1 MNEKVR
7 GRGRFA
13 IIGRKGSSE
22 FKLQNHSRKM
32 KEKELYVS
40 PACEILELNPEGVIA
55 ASGGLGDDKYEKE
68 VW

>member
-1 MNEKVR
+1 
-7 GRGRFA
+7 
-13 IIGRKGSSE
+13 
-22 FKLQNHSRKM
+22 M